1 MPYTMSLYPDERK
14 RYPAPKVGDKF
25 VVVKVDEGVM
35 DMHWGR
41 CVHIELRASQ
51 RTIVALPPEISK
63 AEFEE
68 AKETLRKIF
77 AGGLTWASWPPLTA
91 EQEADCLID
100 VEAYIRDSVCK
111 QHCNMEG
118 LDGDTTV
125 CGHPRSS
132 AVSADE
138 GTSHCGE
145 CERRALETLDLTR
158 LV

>member
-1 MPYTMSLYPDERK
+1 MITREVVFNEVSRLLHGRLYIDIPCKQAITDYIMRLLALERTSAAQ
-14 RYPAPKVGDKF
+14 RL
-25 VVVKVDEGVM
+25 VV
-35 DMHWGR
+35 
-41 CVHIELRASQ
+41 S
-51 RTIVALPPEISK
+51 LPPEISK